1 MADSGGILIC
11 RIIKKPGKLN
21 HIPAQHQKYASLK
34 KLRKCVEQS
43 KMLRWREIA
52 YLFIAFAV
60 ILLWKQHASAQI
72 NPNNPKQTCIPL
84 DTIKQASKIMDQR
97 QIMRGLN
104 QREELII
111 ITANPFSERWT
122 AWQSVQGTHLCVVA
136 FGNVFTLIEE
146 KVGNGS

>member
-1 MADSGGILIC
+1 MI
-11 RIIKKPGKLN
+11 
-21 HIPAQHQKYASLK
+21 
-34 KLRKCVEQS
+34 
-43 KMLRWREIA
+43 RWREIA

-72 NPNNPKQTCIPL
+72 DPNNPKQTCIPL
-84 DTIKQASKIMDQR
+84 GNIKSATKIMEQR
-97 QIMRGLN
+97 QVMRGLN
-104 QREELII
+104 QRGELII

-146 KVGNGS
+146 KAGNGS